1 MTGGQAFALWQL
13 REVAAADPGC
23 VEIENIKEPT
33 DENSLLWLTV
43 SIRIGAIPRVQGG
56 LPLRERE
63 TFYIAVPSDFPLHR
77 PEVTVAHTR
86 FAGKP
91 HVQWSRH
98 LCLFQASTEW
108 NPSDGMF
115 GLLDRLDYWLRK
127 GALNQLDPEGDPL
140 HPPAVYTDLSTG
152 KRFIPKANTPA
163 FEDRFWLGFAEIN
176 DRLNHVEITEWLNLE
191 ALPTNGTFAMALLFG
206 SPLPWEYPKKV
217 AALFR
222 ECERQGVAKEFLFK
236 ILKAASSL
244 TPEGQPLYMILGA
257 PMRGVAGGSRKQHL
271 SVWAIGAEAAES
283 IKLTIGKMG
292 DTAELSKLRE
302 DFERLLIGV
311 FEDMPISWCPI
322 LEARSE
328 VTVRRDEESP
338 LAYFRN
344 KSVSVWGC
352 GALGAPI
359 AIHLCRAGVRR
370 LILRDKGIVTPGILV
385 RQPYFDD
392 DLCKAKVEALK
403 SQLLKIRP
411 DIELEAIPSDIETLL
426 STQEPNW
433 SDGADLVIDATASD
447 LVRRRL
453 EIIWHLSQAS
463 HVPIASLM
471 LDRTAMR
478 LITAV
483 VGPQFSGGTWDVLRK
498 AKIEILRDASLKGFA
513 DAFFPAEMKER
524 PFQPEP
530 GCSEP
535 TFVGSSADSAALAA
549 IGLNIMAKQLN
560 NVEPETAISTLFSQP
575 VVSDIVSPLPRPIE
589 LSADFVLLL
598 DDHQVRISQS
608 AMKEIRAW
616 VNLNRRTRTAD
627 VETGGLLWGEWDDAT
642 GIVWVTDASGPP
654 SDSRHSAEHFVCGVV
669 GTKDEHEARVR
680 LTRRSVGYIGMWHTH
695 PTSRPLPSNTD
706 FLGMHRIL
714 TAGDL
719 PPRKNLLL
727 IFGRESGRDTV
738 GAFLFRRLQGDEK
751 EAIHELRQGRK
762 RLAKNIL

>member
-13 REVAAADPGC
+13 REVVAADPGC
-23 VEIENIKEPT
+23 VEIENIEEPT
-33 DENSLLWLTV
+33 AKNSLLWVKL
-43 SIRIGAIPRVQGG
+43 SIRIGAIPRVQEG

-63 TFYIAVPSDFPLHR
+63 TFYIAVPSDFPLQK
-77 PEVTVAHTR
+77 PEVRVSHTR

-91 HVQWSRH
+91 HVQWSRY

-127 GALNQLDPEGDPL
+127 GALNQLDPEGEPL
-140 HPPAVYTDLSTG
+140 HPPAVYTDLSIG
-152 KRFIPKANTPA
+152 KPFIPRVNTPP
-163 FEDRFWLGFAEIN
+163 FEGRFWLGLAGIN
-176 DRLNHVEITEWLNLE
+176 DFPNHVEITEWHDLE
-191 ALPTNGTFAMALLFG
+191 TLPANGTFAMALLFG

-222 ECERQGVAKEFLFK
+222 ECERQGVGKEFLFK

-257 PMRGVAGGSRKQHL
+257 PMRGVAGGLRKQHL
-271 SVWAIGAEAAES
+271 SVWAISAVAAES
-283 IKLTIGKMG
+283 IKLTIGQMG

-311 FEDMPISWCPI
+311 LEDMPISWCPV

-359 AIHLCRAGVRR
+359 AIHLCRAGARR
-370 LILRDKGIVTPGILV
+370 LILRDKAVVTPGILV

-403 SQLLKIRP
+403 NQLLRIRS
-411 DIELEAIPSDIETLL
+411 DIEVEALPSDIEVLL
-426 STQEPNW
+426 STPQQNW

-453 EIIWHLSQAS
+453 EIIWHRSQSS

-471 LDRTAMR
+471 WDRTAMR

-513 DAFFPAEMKER
+513 DAFFPAEIKER

-535 TFVGSSADSAALAA
+535 TFVGSSSDSAGLAA
-549 IGLNIMAKQLN
+549 VGLNIIARQLN
-560 NVEPETAISTLFSQP
+560 NVAVDSAISTLFAQP
-575 VVSDIVSPLPRPIE
+575 VVSDIVSAGPRPIE

-598 DDHQVRISQS
+598 EDHQVRISQS
-608 AMKEIRAW
+608 AMKEIGAW
-616 VNLNRRTRTAD
+616 VNQNRRTRAGD

-642 GIVWVTDASGPP
+642 RIVWVTDACGPP
-654 SDSRHSAEHFVCGVV
+654 PDSMHSAEHFICGVI
-669 GTKDEHEARVR
+669 GTKEEHDARVR

-695 PTSRPLPSNTD
+695 PTSRALPSDTD

-727 IFGRESGRDTV
+727 IFGRGLGKDAV
-738 GAFLFRRLQGDEK
+738 GAFLFRRLEGGER
-751 EAIHELRQGRK
+751 EAVHELRQGQRP
-762 RLAKNIL
+762 LLKNIL